1 MCGIVW
7 VRAISRIWKDG
18 ASMKLSRF
26 AIYAWGVVAYNL
38 AAILWG
44 TYVRAS
50 GSGAGCGSHWP
61 LCNGEVVPRARQV
74 ETLIEFSHRMSTG
87 LAGLVVIGLVVWAFR
102 AFPRRHPVRAG
113 AALSLGFIIAE
124 GLVGAAQVLLGLTAD
139 NDSAARAVIGSIHLA
154 NTFLMLAAMVLT
166 AWWASGGR
174 ALRLRG
180 QGLLGWIFGVG
191 LFGALLVGASGSV
204 TALGD
209 TLFPARSLAE
219 GLQQDFS
226 PTSHFLLQ
234 LRVIHPI
241 LAVLV
246 GVYSIVAGALA
257 AAWRPGLVTRRLAW
271 ILGAI
276 FGAQIVV
283 GILNV
288 ALLAPVYIQIIHLF
302 MADMVWITLVLAA
315 AASLSEPVLAREPVP
330 AVEPALRPGNS

>member
-1 MCGIVW
+1 
-7 VRAISRIWKDG
+7 
-18 ASMKLSRF
+18 MKLSRF
-26 AIYAWGVVAYNL
+26 AVYAWGVVAYSL

-44 TYVRAS
+44 AYVRAS

-61 LCNGEVVPRARQV
+61 LCNGEVVPRARQI
-74 ETLIEFSHRMSTG
+74 ETLIEFSHRMTTS
-87 LAGLVVIGLVVWAFR
+87 LAGLLVIGLVVWAFR
-102 AFPRRHPVRAG
+102 ALPRRHPARMG
-113 AALSLGFIIAE
+113 AALSLGFIILE
-124 GLVGAAQVLLGLTAD
+124 GMVGAAQVLLGLTAD

-166 AWWASGGR
+166 AWWASGAR
-174 ALRLRG
+174 PPSLRG

-191 LFGALLVGASGSV
+191 LFGGLLVGASGSV

-226 PTSHFLLQ
+226 ATSHFLLQ

-241 LAVLV
+241 LAVLL

-257 AAWRPGLVTRRLAW
+257 AAWRPNRATRRLAW
-271 ILGAI
+271 MLGAI

-283 GILNV
+283 GVVNV
-288 ALLAPVYIQIIHLF
+288 ALLAPIFMQLIHLF

-315 AASLSEPVLAREPVP
+315 AAALSERAPLHEPVP
-330 AVEPALRPGNS
+330 AAEPALRPGNP